1 MAGRKLDPV
10 LRPSTGLRA
19 STLRRSRD
27 EWPTGLGREQ
37 ELRAAGSLAKA
48 CGELRSPP
56 PRPPSDAYENRL
68 LPAAAGD
75 SARIAFSAA
84 RQREDEPVIEWHARL
99 RSLFE
104 RAYPNKTNAQINTDI
119 DLKQRFILGLADEEA
134 RKRVWYH
141 RPIDYE
147 HALEDANN
155 AVQGGHILNMASGV
169 KSESKG
175 AGLHAV
181 GSSEAGE
188 REAEAA
194 RSQPPTA
201 AAMRAGCWECGSVD
215 HFRRECPRLAAG
227 RGPARGG
234 RGRGGR
240 GFPEA

>member
-1 MAGRKLDPV
+1 MQMAMSEEQFQTFMNTVRRAGRKLD
-10 LRPSTGLRA
+10 
-19 STLRRSRD
+19 TLSSVDPADWLTWRQHAETVIEIN
-27 EWPTGLGREQ
+27 EWPRARAKQ
-37 ELRAAGSLAKA
+37 ELRAALTGKA
-48 CGELRSPP
+48 GEYLRRVTVPAAQTAEQLL
-56 PRPPSDAYENRL
+56 DAYENRL

-155 AVQGGHILNMASGV
+155 AVQGGHILNMASGI

-181 GSSEAGE
+181 GSSETGE
-188 REAEAA
+188 
-194 RSQPPTA
+194 
-201 AAMRAGCWECGSVD
+201 
-215 HFRRECPRLAAG
+215 
-227 RGPARGG
+227 RGG
-234 RGRGGR
+234 RGC
-240 GFPEA
+240 